1 MNSGTD
7 PDGSMRTVE
16 NVLGLIGATPIV
28 RLNRV
33 VEKGAAQVWGKL
45 ESANPGG
52 SVKDR
57 IALAMVEAAEE
68 AGDLKPGGT
77 IVEPTSGNT
86 GIGLAMVAAVKGYRL
101 IVTMF
106 DTASRERRLQMKAY
120 GAEVLL
126 TPASEGMRGA
136 IKRAIELKAENPDY
150 FLPQQFA
157 NRENPE
163 AHRRATGCEILQQL
177 NRKVDALV
185 AGVGTGGSVTGV
197 GGVLK
202 RNFPGIRVVAVEP
215 EGSPVLSGGDPGLSY
230 IEGIG
235 AGFVPEILDMD
246 ILDEVR
252 TVSDDDAYAMS
263 RRLAREEGLL
273 VGVSAGGNVFK
284 AVEVARELGEGKRGR
299 DHSMRQRFEILE
311 CWGVRLIGQ
320 EGLLLLYPTSNQLR
334 RS

>member
-1 MNSGTD
+1 MK
-7 PDGSMRTVE
+7 TVE

-33 VEKGAAQVWGKL
+33 VEKGAAEVWGKL

-68 AGDLKPGGT
+68 AGELKPGGT
-77 IVEPTSGNT
+77 IIEPTSGNT

-101 IVTMF
+101 VVTMF
-106 DTASRERRLQMKAY
+106 DTASRERRLQMQAY

-136 IKRAIELKAENPDY
+136 IKRAVELKAENPGY

-157 NRENPE
+157 NQANPDI
-163 AHRRATGCEILQQL
+163 HRRTTGREILQQL
-177 NRKVDALV
+177 KGTVDALV
-185 AGVGTGGSVTGV
+185 AGVGTGGSVTGM

-202 RNFPGIRVVAVEP
+202 REMPEMRVVAVEP
-215 EGSPVLSGGDPGLSY
+215 EGSPVLSGGEPGLSY

-235 AGFVPEILDMD
+235 AGFVPEVLDMEV
-246 ILDEVR
+246 LDEIR

-273 VGVSAGGNVFK
+273 VGVSAGGNVFT
-284 AVEVARELGEGKRGR
+284 AVEIARELGEGKRVVT
-299 DHSMRQRFEILE
+299 IL
-311 CWGVRLIGQ
+311 CDSGLRYLSAGV
-320 EGLLLLYPTSNQLR
+320 YD
-334 RS
+334 

>member
-1 MNSGTD
+1 ME
-7 PDGSMRTVE
+7 TVE

-33 VEKGAAQVWGKL
+33 VEKEAAEVWGKL

-86 GIGLAMVAAVKGYRL
+86 GIGLAMVAAVKGYKL

-106 DTASRERRLQMKAY
+106 DTASRERRLQMQAY

-157 NRENPE
+157 NQANPE
-163 AHRRATGCEILQQL
+163 IHRRTTGSEILQQM
-177 NRKVDALV
+177 NGQVDALV

-202 RNFPGIRVVAVEP
+202 RDLPEMRVVAVEP

-235 AGFVPEILDMD
+235 AGFVPEVLDID

-284 AVEVARELGEGKRGR
+284 AVEVAREMGEGK
-299 DHSMRQRFEILE
+299 QVVTIL
-311 CWGVRLIGQ
+311 CDSGLRYLSAGV
-320 EGLLLLYPTSNQLR
+320 YD
-334 RS
+334 